1 MKKQISNRLAKFLPD
16 DLFEE
21 IFEMAILNRTAY
33 FLLACFFLLSFN
45 QEGVAGEDVKIT
57 AKAVKDTVRVGKEA
71 HLLFEMKPNDGLHLN
86 VVPAITLELIDA
98 KNFTLRAKKFTPDS
112 TNKTLT
118 TKDGYEIF
126 DPHHAQP
133 VSFAVQVEKSVK
145 PGRYPLKAKLTYY
158 YCSDAEGWCRFTNEE
173 FVFNLVV
180 VK

>member
-1 MKKQISNRLAKFLPD
+1 MIK
-16 DLFEE
+16 
-21 IFEMAILNRTAY
+21 LNRIVYFLFASF
-33 FLLACFFLLSFN
+33 FLLALN
-45 QEGVAGEDVKIT
+45 RDVTAGEDVKIT
-57 AKAVKDTVRVGKEA
+57 AKAVKDTVRVGKETR
-71 HLLFEMKPNDGLHLN
+71 LLFEMKPNAGLHLN
-86 VVPAITLELIDA
+86 VVPAITLELIEA
-98 KNFTLRAKKFTPDS
+98 KSFTLLAKKFTPDS
-112 TNKTLT
+112 TSKTLT

-133 VSFAVQVEKSVK
+133 VSFAVKVEKNVK

>member
-1 MKKQISNRLAKFLPD
+1 MTR
-16 DLFEE
+16 
-21 IFEMAILNRTAY
+21 LNRMVY

-45 QEGVAGEDVKIT
+45 QEGWAGEDVKIT
-57 AKAVKDTVRVGKEA
+57 AKAVKDTVRIGKETR
-71 HLLFEMKPNDGLHLN
+71 LLFEMRPNAGLHLN

-98 KNFTLRAKKFTPDS
+98 KNFTLLAKKFTPDS
-112 TNKTLT
+112 TSKTLT

-133 VSFAVQVEKSVK
+133 VSFAVKIEKNVK

-173 FVFNLVV
+173 FVINLVV